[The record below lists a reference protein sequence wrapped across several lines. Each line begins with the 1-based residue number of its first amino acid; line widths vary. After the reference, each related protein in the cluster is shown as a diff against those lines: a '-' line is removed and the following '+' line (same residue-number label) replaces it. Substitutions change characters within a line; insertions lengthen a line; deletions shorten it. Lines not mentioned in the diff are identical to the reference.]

1 MNIQVFTSAI
11 DNFNDGNI
19 KFNLGSNWSFLY
31 NNHWYPTR
39 AFMITY
45 SKQLGENKDY
55 NLHQAV
61 FELSKFIPIT
71 SANISYI
78 SQLPVSNFILN
89 LKS

>member
-31 NNHWYPTR
+31 NNHWCPTR
-39 AFMITY
+39 SFMITY

-71 SANISYI
+71 SADISYE
-78 SQLPVSNFILN
+78 SHLPVLN
-89 LKS
+89 VIINLES